1 MLGLR
6 LGLRVGGGGVRD
18 SRIRVWILNT
28 DLTPQENYK
37 YVWKD
42 TELWVDDNIW
52 KD

>member
-6 LGLRVGGGGVRD
+6 LGLRVGGGGVN
-18 SRIRVWILNT
+18 RIRWVLNN
-28 DLTPQENYK
+28 DLIAKAGVK